1 MWYSK
6 RMEIQRTITLL
17 LPDDDDLRATLA
29 VFLTVQNAVSESAFN
44 GGKPLRA
51 VELQRAVYEQVK
63 GKLSS
68 QMTITALRL
77 VAGAYASAKRN
88 FARRLQA
95 EARRQAR
102 CVAKGLSYKPRPIK
116 PVGVCRFERAAAL
129 FLVGERGRDADFRAD
144 GTLSIWTVGGR
155 KSLSYTIPEA
165 LRPLFESAT
174 EIDSVT
180 VIARKGKLYGR
191 VARTPWDCPRGY

>member
-1 MWYSK
+1 
-6 RMEIQRTITLL
+6 MEIQRTITIV
-17 LPDDDDLRATLA
+17 LPDDTDLRRTLLA
-29 VFLTVQNAVSESAFN
+29 FCSVQNRVSEAAFN

-63 GKLSS
+63 ETLSS

-88 FARRLQA
+88 YARRVQA
-95 EARRQAR
+95 EAKRKAR
-102 CVAKGLSYKPRPIK
+102 DEVHGQMYNARSIK
-116 PVGVCRFERAAAL
+116 PLGICRFERQAAL

-144 GTLSIWTVGGR
+144 GTLSIWTVAGR
-155 KSLSYTIPEA
+155 KRLSYTIPQA
-165 LRPLFESAT
+165 LRPLFEAAK

-180 VIARKGKLYGR
+180 VIE
-191 VARTPWDCPRGY
+191 